1 MSNKNND
8 WKNQGYITLDGDEP
22 FNIMEKINIEEFGEE
37 EYERLKAAE
46 KANTKKKKR
55 GKKHE

>member
-22 FNIMEKINIEEFGEE
+22 FNIMEKIIIEEFGEE

-46 KANTKKKKR
+46 RANAKKKNE
-55 GKKHE
+55 GKT

>member
-22 FNIMEKINIEEFGEE
+22 FNIMEKIIIEEFGEE

-46 KANTKKKKR
+46 RANTKKKNEEKT
-55 GKKHE
+55 